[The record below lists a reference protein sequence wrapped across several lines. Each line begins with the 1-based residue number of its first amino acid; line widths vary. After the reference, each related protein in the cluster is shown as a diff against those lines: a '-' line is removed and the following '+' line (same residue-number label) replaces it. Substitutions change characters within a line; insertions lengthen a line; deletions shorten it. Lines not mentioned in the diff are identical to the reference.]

1 MNSPTG
7 AGSRRRAPLLAEP
20 TVHFLAIGMLLFVG
34 HRLVTGDPRAV
45 AVTPGLKAELARRFR
60 DSHDGRAPSAQELA
74 GELRGWERD
83 EALYREALRDRLDRN
98 DGTIRT
104 VLADRVRAR
113 AALGV
118 PKREPTDADLDHWLA
133 THRSLYES
141 PRRYDF
147 GTVAFPKARASSPAE
162 LERYERS
169 LREGANAGRAGA
181 AHRRGRPDRRGFL
194 ERRFGPALAGCIEG
208 LPVGQWQRLE
218 DNQNLLLVRVSSVE
232 GGLPSA
238 DQLRA
243 RLAADWSY
251 AERARAIDQAVQAI
265 VDRYHFEER
274 P

>member
-1 MNSPTG
+1 MSSPTG
-7 AGSRRRAPLLAEP
+7 AGARRRALLLAEP
-20 TVHFLAIGMLLFVG
+20 TVHFLVIGALLFVG
-34 HRLVTGDPRAV
+34 HRLVAGDPRAV

-60 DSHDGRAPSAQELA
+60 DSHDGRTPSVQELA
-74 GELRGWERD
+74 GELRAWERD

-113 AALGV
+113 VALVV
-118 PKREPTDADLDHWLA
+118 PKREPTDADLDRWLA
-133 THRSLYES
+133 THRSLYEV

-147 GTVAFPKARASSPAE
+147 GTVAFPKARPSSPAE
-162 LERYERS
+162 LERYQRF
-169 LREGANAGRAGA
+169 LREGADPGTL
-181 AHRRGRPDRRGFL
+181 GRPIVGGNLTAADL
-194 ERRFGPALAGCIEG
+194 ERRFGPALAARIEG
-208 LPVGQWQRLE
+208 LPVGQWQRL
-218 DNQNLLLVRVSSVE
+218 DDDQNLLLVRVSSVE

-251 AERARAIDQAVQAI
+251 GERTRAIDQAVQEI

>member
-7 AGSRRRAPLLAEP
+7 AGARRRALLLAEP
-20 TVHFLAIGMLLFVG
+20 TVHFLVIGALLFVG
-34 HRLVTGDPRAV
+34 HRLVAGDPRAV
-45 AVTPGLKAELARRFR
+45 AITPGLKAELARRFR

-113 AALGV
+113 VALAV
-118 PKREPTDADLDHWLA
+118 PKREPTDADLDRWLA
-133 THRSLYES
+133 THRSLYEV

-147 GTVAFPKARASSPAE
+147 GTVAFPKARPSSPAE
-162 LERYERS
+162 LERYQRL
-169 LREGANAGRAGA
+169 LREGADPGTL
-181 AHRRGRPDRRGFL
+181 GRPIVGGNLTAADL
-194 ERRFGPALAGCIEG
+194 ERRFGPALAARIQG
-208 LPVGQWQRLE
+208 LPVGQWQRL
-218 DNQNLLLVRVSSVE
+218 DDDQNLLLVRVSSVE

-251 AERARAIDQAVQAI
+251 AERTRAIDQAVQAI
-265 VDRYHFEER
+265 VDRYHFQER